1 MNDELEKSPSIDTLD
16 SEYDPIE
23 EEETVEEETP
33 TEAPI
38 NNELTSALVQKEK
51 FRERFEKA
59 EAERKAL
66 EEKLNASIKGNPLDV
81 SDYIDIS
88 TSLSGLDPREQAR
101 LAEEHKNTG
110 KSLKDIRE
118 SEDYQLWQT
127 AYRQKQEKE
136 NALKPNATQSVEDAP
151 MNLQQRLRNATLAEK
166 EQILKD
172 NGMYKEFRPRNDR
185 TGIGITRR

>member
-1 MNDELEKSPSIDTLD
+1 MNEFETTPELDTLD
-16 SEYDPIE
+16 SELDPTQE
-23 EEETVEEETP
+23 TTVEEETP
-33 TEAPI
+33 VVEVPSS
-38 NNELTSALVQKEK
+38 NELTTALIQKEK
-51 FRERFEKA
+51 FREKLERS

-66 EEKLNASIKGNPLDV
+66 EEKLNASVKGSPLDV

-127 AYRQKQEKE
+127 AYRMKQEKE
-136 NALKPNATQSVEDAP
+136 NALRPNATQSVEDAP
-151 MNLQQRLRNATLAEK
+151 MSLAQKLKNATVAEK
-166 EQILKD
+166 EEILKAQ
-172 NGMYKEFRPRNDR
+172 GMYKEFRPRGDR
-185 TGIGITRR
+185 AGIGVNRR